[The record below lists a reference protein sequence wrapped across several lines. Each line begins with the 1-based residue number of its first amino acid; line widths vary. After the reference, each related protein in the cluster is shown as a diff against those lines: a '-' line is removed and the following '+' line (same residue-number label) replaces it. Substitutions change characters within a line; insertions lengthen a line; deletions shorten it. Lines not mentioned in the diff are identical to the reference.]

1 MVNSSQLAL
10 TAAIVVCSTTA
21 FAQLPTTKVLT
32 LEVAQIIASEAVAK
46 CRADG
51 YRVTVLVVDAGN
63 VPKALFRDDG
73 AIPVTPEAAKM
84 KATTTILNN
93 RPSGPRTPPPAGT
106 PAAPAVIPGTINA
119 QGGVL
124 IKVDDLTIGAVAVSG
139 GTGEAD
145 AACANAGIAK
155 AAAKLK

>member
-1 MVNSSQLAL
+1 MVNFSTLAL
-10 TAAIVVCSTTA
+10 TAAIVACSSTV

-63 VPKALFRDDG
+63 VPKAMLRDDG

-93 RPSGPRTPPPAGT
+93 RPSGPRTPSPPGT
-106 PAAPAVIPGTINA
+106 PAASAVIPGTINA
-119 QGGVL
+119 QGGVP
-124 IKVDDLTIGAVAVSG
+124 IKVDDQTIGAVAVSG

-145 AACANAGIAK
+145 AACATAGIAK